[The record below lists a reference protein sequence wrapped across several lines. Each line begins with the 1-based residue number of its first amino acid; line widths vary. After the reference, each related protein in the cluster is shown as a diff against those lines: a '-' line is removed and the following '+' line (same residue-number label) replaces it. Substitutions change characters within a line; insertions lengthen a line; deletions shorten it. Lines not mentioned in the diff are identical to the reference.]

1 MSAEVA
7 RIGSEDSAVPA
18 ASHCGF
24 DYTGCYCEEN
34 AWLLCQQ
41 LCDNGQAS
49 EDDLHVIFVS
59 NPEQQV
65 PSMYRL
71 MCSCTLPR
79 VRMIALAFACKQGKA
94 VDCSEVLGAGMDVF
108 AASWAWPARRG
119 VLGLSRTRGAAAQQR
134 HACLGPRQVSRQA
147 LQHLSSSRHMLL
159 PQTVSG
165 HEERMKPTSDTCH
178 LLTLQHAAA
187 AVLH

>member
-7 RIGSEDSAVPA
+7 RIGSEESAVPA

-41 LCDNGQAS
+41 LCANGQAS

-71 MCSCTLPR
+71 MCSGTLPH
-79 VRMIALAFACKQGKA
+79 VCMVALAFARKQGKA
-94 VDCSEVLGAGMDVF
+94 VDCKEVLGAGMDVC

-119 VLGLSRTRGAAAQQR
+119 VLGLPRVRAAAAQQR
-134 HACLGPRQVSRQA
+134 HACLGPGQVSRQA
-147 LQHLSSSRHMLL
+147 LCNSRIE
-159 PQTVSG
+159 S
-165 HEERMKPTSDTCH
+165 TC
-178 LLTLQHAAA
+178 
-187 AVLH
+187 